1 MSARWNLAALLE
13 PVTPEEPCGKNCED
27 SGDLT
32 QLDAYQIFGQD
43 TLDAP
48 KPEPG
53 EPKRKEAAKGKHER
67 PPNWAEVGDLAYG
80 MLAKSKDFRALTH
93 LSAALL
99 RTDGLTPFVQTLAI
113 SSKWLT
119 DHWAQVY
126 PRVDEEVIFRRNAL
140 NAFSDRVAI
149 VDGIRRAVLVS
160 SRAHGR
166 FALRDL
172 EILAGTASPAADEA
186 PPEEARVSAAFAEM
200 PIADLRGLQAAAA
213 EGQAA
218 LKAIDEVTRRETNN
232 IEASP
237 DFDLLASQLEKLDAA
252 LRARIAAH
260 PDGVAEEGSP
270 EQGGTAASG
279 VIAVGSIRSR
289 QDAIRALEA
298 AAEFFRRN
306 EPSSPIPMLVDR
318 AKRLVSKD
326 FLEVLADVAP
336 EALASAKAAGGI
348 RES

>member
-1 MSARWNLAALLE
+1 MSARWNLSTLLE
-13 PVTPEEPCGKNCED
+13 PVTPEDPCGKNCED
-27 SGDLT
+27 SGDLG

-53 EPKRKEAAKGKHER
+53 EPKRKEASKAKHER
-67 PPNWAEVGDLAYG
+67 PPNWAELGDLAYG
-80 MLAKSKDFRALTH
+80 MLNKSKDFRALTH

-99 RTDGLTPFVQTLAI
+99 RTDGLTPFVQTLSI

-140 NAFSDRVAI
+140 NAFADRVAI

-172 EILAGTASPAADEA
+172 EILAGNASPAADEA

-200 PIADLRGLQAAAA
+200 PIADLKALQAATV
-213 EGQAA
+213 EGQAS
-218 LKAIDEVTRRETNN
+218 LKAIDEVTRRETND

-237 DFDLLASQLEKLDAA
+237 DFDLLMSQLQKLDAA
-252 LRARIAAH
+252 LRTRIAAH
-260 PDGVAEEGSP
+260 PDGVVEEGSA
-270 EQGGTAASG
+270 EQAGTGGGAG
-279 VIAVGSIRSR
+279 VIAVGSIKSR

-306 EPSSPIPMLVDR
+306 EPSSPVPMLVDR

-336 EALASAKAAGGI
+336 EALAQARAAGGI
-348 RES
+348 RE